1 MRKKIVA
8 GNWKMNT
15 TPEEGLNLVI
25 QILHQVRANDKREV
39 IFFPPFTHLDLIQ
52 KNIQNQPF
60 FSVGAQNCSNEL
72 KGAYTG
78 EISVKMLQAM
88 NISWV
93 MIGHSERRQIFSET
107 SALLQK
113 KTTIAV
119 NVGMN
124 IMFCCGETLEER
136 ESGDFKKIIETQLN
150 DSLFHVDKEKMKT
163 ITIAYEPVWAI
174 GTGKTAT
181 PEQAEEIHA
190 FIRSLVQSKYDDETA
205 RQIRILYGGSV
216 KADNANQLFN
226 MPNIDGALVGGA
238 SLIANEFCQIIS
250 AAE

>member
-15 TPEEGLNLVI
+15 TPEEGQTLVN
-25 QILHQVRANDKREV
+25 QILHQVHANDKREV

-60 FSVGAQNCSNEL
+60 FSVGAQNCSSEL

-78 EISVKMLQAM
+78 EISVTMLQAM

-93 MIGHSERRQIFSET
+93 MIGHSERRQLFSET
-107 SALLQK
+107 NTLLQK
-113 KTTIAV
+113 KTTIAA

-136 ESGDFKKIIETQLN
+136 ETGDYTKTIETQLN
-150 DSLFHVDKEKMKT
+150 DSLFHLDKEKIKN
-163 ITIAYEPVWAI
+163 ITIAYEPIWAI
-174 GTGKTAT
+174 GTGKTAS
-181 PEQAEEIHA
+181 PEQAEEIHTY
-190 FIRSLVQSKYDDETA
+190 IRSLVQSQYDEKIAGD
-205 RQIRILYGGSV
+205 IRILYGGSV

-238 SLIANEFCQIIS
+238 SLIADDFCKIIS

>member
-119 NVGMN
+119 TVGMN